1 MPELGI
7 GLGITKGAAPKAK
20 LLLDKY
26 DIDAAFSLRKVRAE
40 YNGPCVRVRNS
51 SGTLKDIGFLS
62 NGSIDEAALNAHCGD
77 NDGKVQTWYNQSAE
91 GGQYNAVQD
100 TTADQPIIYDAS
112 SGGYLGYVENTGNM
126 YLRFENQL
134 TGVTDAGVVYENTTV
149 PGAVSGSAYV
159 VGEHEVSATGGNG
172 ILVGHNS
179 VNGFSFVPDSGLKI
193 ETHTGEGQNEKHAG
207 FAYVGGSDKFAVVD
221 GYVCGESS
229 NAGSA
234 NFDYIF
240 TKAKNDG
247 DQDTFDFVGKV
258 WEVFLSTSDL
268 SANRIALE
276 NSILSANGLTVP
288 EQTLLE
294 KYDGA
299 EGAFSTRCIN
309 REHVGPILRVRN
321 EVDHAL
327 RVVVDQDNFGDTS
340 SRLGITKTVPGVS
353 NSDTPTCTFEIYAD
367 CPSVTGN
374 VNISGQ
380 FGNSTTSTTPTSV
393 PQNQWVSVS
402 INTLST
408 PSGLFR
414 VYFAGTTLQSLDSGD
429 RIYFRNFDYDHPN
442 GAGDTVSYDSDFSS
456 NVDGFGKSGDETGD
470 ISLNGGLGSSPL
482 RNIYLQSDGTLNT
495 DYLETQCTLATDKF
509 DGFVQT
515 WFDQSSYGYDA
526 TNATTSQQP
535 KIYDETD
542 GVVLLDGKPAV
553 EFDGSDDILESS
565 SQTINTEAI
574 IAVASTNN
582 EATVAQHIIRQG
594 TAYIRFDGSNKVEY
608 RNNANLRDDTV
619 NNCPGLVND
628 NAALVSWYTKG
639 TSFNDANASWKW
651 YFNGDLLGT
660 ETGDNLSSETG
671 AIKIGAQTTT
681 QELLNGKVC
690 EAIIID
696 KRDAHYDSADQIHK
710 DINAHYLIYQEA
722 TESPASGFLSDHS
735 GAAAAY
741 SVRQLGDANL
751 CMRVRRDGDNAE
763 KNIGFGTD
771 GFVDTTAI
779 SDFCGT
785 DDGFVVTW
793 FDQSGNAVD
802 ATQGTPAEQPKIYD
816 GTDGVIKDNGYPATE
831 WSAASG
837 QMLETTYTTNSS
849 EFTVVAVAN
858 GDDNA
863 TNKTIVLTP
872 EVLVFLGSDETPK
885 HIQGDDVRRNYS
897 SADFTDQAI
906 HFIGN
911 SGSESFA
918 GENGDTLTTFSESTS
933 TNSLLRIGN
942 NSNGG
947 IPFLG
952 TIQEIVYYI
961 SDQSSSRTEI
971 ESNINDAFDVHPD
984 ADTTPESG
992 FLSEF
997 SGAAAAYSVRKL
1009 GDSPV
1014 AMRVR
1019 KTVSSV
1025 DYYQVIG
1032 FDANGDLDTAAI
1044 EEFGGSADVHVQ
1056 TWYDQSGNGNHA
1068 SNSTNAEQP
1077 KIYDGTDGIEKENG
1091 IPTIQFDGTDD
1102 YLKADGYIVE
1112 LSQNSASVFVT
1123 ANGGTPDV
1131 NTDYLLSE
1139 GDSSDPYSSNF
1150 IFGGGSST
1158 GSAPVLWV
1166 NGTTFGT
1173 ITTGQH
1179 VIGFDYDGTNF
1190 QAHLDGS
1197 TLGSSGTATVN
1208 SETSGGGT
1216 HIGTRA
1222 DGTTAFYN
1230 GNAQEI
1236 ITYKSDKSSDRSD
1249 IESNINN
1256 YFLVHQ
1262 EASASPATGLLSEA
1276 PNAHTAISTR
1286 QLGDAVLC
1294 MKVNRDSDDATKN
1307 IGFKNGSLDTQ
1318 AIIDFSKG
1326 GNVSVDTWYDQSG
1339 NDRHYTDP
1347 TGRTFT
1353 KADFDSTMPASISR
1367 FRIYD
1372 QQLDIMT
1379 IGNNFPAVSR
1389 GSGATA
1395 LMAND
1400 CGDDK
1405 ATMAF
1410 SIAELN
1416 PSNDTFFIQT
1426 DAFRFVT
1433 CQGTESNVQGE
1444 GTIVYV
1450 DGRDNSNTGDTY
1462 EKNKISQISVDVDSP
1477 GDSTYSSE
1485 PLLGARYSTGPLNSP
1500 NVDFCEFITYDTGDF
1515 DTIRAIVDTNQNRY
1529 YKAYKK
1535 FSTGL
1540 LDSYPGAAGAYSLR
1554 RLSSSYD
1561 GPLIEVEESHTG
1573 ATHDIYAR
1581 GNGELNTG
1589 EMYFIE
1595 AANTQNTLRVSKW
1608 YDQSGNGNDLIQA
1621 TDGAQPIIK
1630 KASSDGSTHDGLI
1643 VTEGN
1648 KPAVEF
1654 DGTTDYLKT
1663 SSAVITDGDAAFVVV
1678 CQTSASDGNRGVVGA
1693 IDGGN
1698 DGYEVR
1704 YEGGSGRVLFAVNGD
1719 DLTEKVSNHFSVF
1732 ANYDGST
1739 QTLSVN
1745 GKPSTSSVSE
1755 TISTTSTLGI
1765 GSRSGDGLISD
1776 TYLWDGTI
1784 QEVLVYNSDQSS
1796 NRTPIEKNLNTHY
1809 SIYDQPLLDVV
1820 EDAAAAYSLR
1830 KLRAGYT
1837 GPAINVYN
1845 GTDYKDIYFR
1855 ANGTLDTGAISRFC
1869 GSNDGTVAIWYDQS
1883 GGANHAEQ
1891 TTPAS
1896 RPKIYDNATGIVT
1909 DNGKPAVDCSYTTN
1923 ISLSA
1928 SSPTGFDNMDNF
1940 TLLMAAN
1947 FTLLESTDYNF
1958 ALVDT
1963 SGLDIILNNQDPTTF
1978 RAGAFPPGSGT
1989 ITNASSVGS
1998 HLVFAGYGSNAQLAV
2013 DGSTTTGTINIS
2025 SYGTSDVLYIN
2036 RTGAGLNAKAKYHEI
2051 ICYPSDQSAN
2061 RTVAEANINHYYS
2074 IY

>member
-26 DIDAAFSLRKVRAE
+26 DIDVAFSLRKVRAE

-77 NDGKVQTWYNQSAE
+77 NDGKVQTWYNQSTE
-91 GGQYNAVQD
+91 GGRFNAVQD

-327 RVVVDQDNFGDTS
+327 RVVVDQDNFGDTAG
-340 SRLGITKTVPGVS
+340 RLGITKTVPGVS

-380 FGNSTTSTTPTSV
+380 FGNDTRATTPTNV

-402 INTLST
+402 INALST
-408 PSGLFR
+408 PTNSGLFR
-414 VYFAGTTLQSLDSGD
+414 VYFAGITLQSLDSGD

-456 NVDGFGKSGDETGD
+456 NVDGFGKVNTEPEDF
-470 ISLNGGLGSSPL
+470 SLNGGLGSSPL

-509 DGFVQT
+509 DGFVGI
-515 WFDQSSYGYDA
+515 WHDQSGNGNDMSQTSSGNQPKIHDA
-526 TNATTSQQP
+526 TNGVTLSNGRSALDFSKEGNDPAEADYMFTLWGEDVDEFTCTAAFELKAEQTSSNMFVLVDFG
-535 KIYDETD
+535 DESGAQEEIIGLRSRKFASRSFTD
-542 GVVLLDGKPAV
+542 VGEQKL
-553 EFDGSDDILESS
+553 EQDIVTMYYS
-565 SQTINTEAI
+565 
-574 IAVASTNN
+574 
-582 EATVAQHIIRQG
+582 
-594 TAYIRFDGSNKVEY
+594 
-608 RNNANLRDDTV
+608 
-619 NNCPGLVND
+619 
-628 NAALVSWYTKG
+628 
-639 TSFNDANASWKW
+639 ANAEVALYQTSD
-651 YFNGDLLGT
+651 FLIRDTEDLG
-660 ETGDNLSSETG
+660 GVYNLPSKGLKLNKMGGANRFVDVLFSE
-671 AIKIGAQTTT
+671 
-681 QELLNGKVC
+681 VVFYPS
-690 EAIIID
+690 D
-696 KRDAHYDSADQIHK
+696 KREQREGIES

-763 KNIGFGTD
+763 KNIGFGSD

-785 DDGFVVTW
+785 DDGLVVTW

-802 ATQGTPAEQPKIYD
+802 TTQGTAANQPKIYD
-816 GTDGVIKDNGYPATE
+816 GTDGVVLLNGQPALQYDGANDILESSSQVINTEAMIAVASTNDEATSAQHIIRQGAAFIRFDGNNKVEYRNNANLRDNSANNAPGLANDNAALVSWYTKGTNYNDPNASWRWYFNGDLLGTE
-831 WSAASG
+831 TG
-837 QMLETTYTTNSS
+837 DNLSS
-849 EFTVVAVAN
+849 ETGEIKIGAQTNAQELLN
-858 GDDNA
+858 GKVCEAIIIDKRDA
-863 TNKTIVLTP
+863 HY
-872 EVLVFLGSDETPK
+872 D
-885 HIQGDDVRRNYS
+885 
-897 SADFTDQAI
+897 SADQI
-906 HFIGN
+906 HQ
-911 SGSESFA
+911 
-918 GENGDTLTTFSESTS
+918 D
-933 TNSLLRIGN
+933 
-942 NSNGG
+942 
-947 IPFLG
+947 
-952 TIQEIVYYI
+952 
-961 SDQSSSRTEI
+961 
-971 ESNINDAFDVHPD
+971 INDAFNIYPD

-1236 ITYKSDKSSDRSD
+1236 TCY
-1249 IESNINN
+1249 
-1256 YFLVHQ
+1256 
-1262 EASASPATGLLSEA
+1262 
-1276 PNAHTAISTR
+1276 
-1286 QLGDAVLC
+1286 
-1294 MKVNRDSDDATKN
+1294 
-1307 IGFKNGSLDTQ
+1307 
-1318 AIIDFSKG
+1318 
-1326 GNVSVDTWYDQSG
+1326 
-1339 NDRHYTDP
+1339 
-1347 TGRTFT
+1347 
-1353 KADFDSTMPASISR
+1353 
-1367 FRIYD
+1367 
-1372 QQLDIMT
+1372 
-1379 IGNNFPAVSR
+1379 R
-1389 GSGATA
+1389 GSR
-1395 LMAND
+1395 
-1400 CGDDK
+1400 
-1405 ATMAF
+1405 
-1410 SIAELN
+1410 
-1416 PSNDTFFIQT
+1416 Q
-1426 DAFRFVT
+1426 R
-1433 CQGTESNVQGE
+1433 
-1444 GTIVYV
+1444 
-1450 DGRDNSNTGDTY
+1450 
-1462 EKNKISQISVDVDSP
+1462 
-1477 GDSTYSSE
+1477 
-1485 PLLGARYSTGPLNSP
+1485 
-1500 NVDFCEFITYDTGDF
+1500 
-1515 DTIRAIVDTNQNRY
+1515 
-1529 YKAYKK
+1529 
-1535 FSTGL
+1535 
-1540 LDSYPGAAGAYSLR
+1540 
-1554 RLSSSYD
+1554 
-1561 GPLIEVEESHTG
+1561 SH
-1573 ATHDIYAR
+1573 
-1581 GNGELNTG
+1581 
-1589 EMYFIE
+1589 
-1595 AANTQNTLRVSKW
+1595 
-1608 YDQSGNGNDLIQA
+1608 
-1621 TDGAQPIIK
+1621 
-1630 KASSDGSTHDGLI
+1630 GS
-1643 VTEGN
+1643 
-1648 KPAVEF
+1648 
-1654 DGTTDYLKT
+1654 
-1663 SSAVITDGDAAFVVV
+1663 
-1678 CQTSASDGNRGVVGA
+1678 
-1693 IDGGN
+1693 
-1698 DGYEVR
+1698 
-1704 YEGGSGRVLFAVNGD
+1704 
-1719 DLTEKVSNHFSVF
+1719 
-1732 ANYDGST
+1732 
-1739 QTLSVN
+1739 
-1745 GKPSTSSVSE
+1745 
-1755 TISTTSTLGI
+1755 
-1765 GSRSGDGLISD
+1765 
-1776 TYLWDGTI
+1776 
-1784 QEVLVYNSDQSS
+1784 
-1796 NRTPIEKNLNTHY
+1796 
-1809 SIYDQPLLDVV
+1809 
-1820 EDAAAAYSLR
+1820 
-1830 KLRAGYT
+1830 
-1837 GPAINVYN
+1837 
-1845 GTDYKDIYFR
+1845 
-1855 ANGTLDTGAISRFC
+1855 
-1869 GSNDGTVAIWYDQS
+1869 
-1883 GGANHAEQ
+1883 
-1891 TTPAS
+1891 
-1896 RPKIYDNATGIVT
+1896 
-1909 DNGKPAVDCSYTTN
+1909 
-1923 ISLSA
+1923 
-1928 SSPTGFDNMDNF
+1928 
-1940 TLLMAAN
+1940 
-1947 FTLLESTDYNF
+1947 
-1958 ALVDT
+1958 
-1963 SGLDIILNNQDPTTF
+1963 
-1978 RAGAFPPGSGT
+1978 
-1989 ITNASSVGS
+1989 
-1998 HLVFAGYGSNAQLAV
+1998 
-2013 DGSTTTGTINIS
+2013 
-2025 SYGTSDVLYIN
+2025 
-2036 RTGAGLNAKAKYHEI
+2036 
-2051 ICYPSDQSAN
+2051 
-2061 RTVAEANINHYYS
+2061 
-2074 IY
+2074 